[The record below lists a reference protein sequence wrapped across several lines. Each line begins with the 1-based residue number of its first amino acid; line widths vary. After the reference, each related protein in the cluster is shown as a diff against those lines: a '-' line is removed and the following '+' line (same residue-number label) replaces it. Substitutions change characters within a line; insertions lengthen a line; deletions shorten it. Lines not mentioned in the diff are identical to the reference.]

1 MSKVEILAD
10 LPRLTRAE
18 RQEIRLR
25 LAELDG
31 DLWTDGEDPLTNA
44 DKALLE
50 TRLALYEKDPEAG
63 GSWEEVETRIRA
75 RLKQ

>member
-18 RQEIRLR
+18 RQEIRLK

-31 DLWTDGEDPLTNA
+31 DIWTDAEEPLTTSE
-44 DKALLE
+44 KALLE
-50 TRLALYEKDPEAG
+50 TRLVLYERDPDAG
-63 GSWEEVETRIRA
+63 SSWEEVETRIRA
-75 RLKQ
+75 RLKR